1 MKPTHRSSEQSA
13 IREAATDWWIRLD
26 SGSAGAGEKAAFA
39 RWLAADPRHGRAFD
53 AICGLWGELDAIK
66 PYFSQQ
72 QTVGRTRPPARR
84 MVRLTSSLAAL
95 SLIWWLF
102 GSLPLWLEADVRT
115 GFGEMLDVQLSD
127 GSIVHL
133 NGNSALALRLDERH
147 RELALLEGEAWFEV
161 QPDAARPFRVK
172 AGRGTVTAL
181 GTAFNIRLRGSQTEV
196 SVTEHRVAVDLMRGP
211 ADGPTRRILD
221 QNQQIRFDANTGFG
235 AVERIDGANAT
246 AWRRGVLVFQ
256 DRPLGEVIAE
266 LNRYY
271 QGYLMMSDAGL
282 AQRRV
287 NGVFRTDQPLAVLA
301 ALETSLHVKSIRLG
315 SYLIWLHR

>member
-53 AICGLWGELDAIK
+53 AVCGLWGELDAIN

-72 QTVGRTRPPARR
+72 QAVGRTRPPARR
-84 MVRLTSSLAAL
+84 TARLVSSLAAL
-95 SLIWWLF
+95 GLTLWLF

-115 GFGEMLDVQLSD
+115 GFGEMQDVQLSD
-127 GSIVHL
+127 GSVVHL
-133 NGNSALALRLDERH
+133 NGNSALTLRLDERH
-147 RELALLEGEAWFEV
+147 RELVLLEGEAWFEV

-196 SVTEHRVAVDLMRGP
+196 SVTEHRVAIDLMRSP

-221 QNQQIRFDANTGFG
+221 QNQQIRFNANTGFG
-235 AVERIDGANAT
+235 AVERIDGAHAT
-246 AWRRGVLVFQ
+246 AWRRGLLVFQ

-266 LNRYY
+266 LNRYRR
-271 QGYLMMSDAGL
+271 GYLLLGAGL
-282 AQRRV
+282 DRRRV
-287 NGVFRTDQPLAVLA
+287 NGVFRTDRPPAVVD
-301 ALETSLHVKSIRLG
+301 ALEASLKLHSIRFG
-315 SYLIWLHR
+315 HYLVLLYP